1 MMGGCHDTA
10 GGKQAALANTDQIY
24 TFEYVVY
31 RQESHNKRLFGIPYQ
46 SVHFD
51 MD

>member
-10 GGKQAALANTDQIY
+10 GGKRAALANPNQIY
-24 TFEYVVY
+24 TFEYVIY
-31 RQESHNKRLFGIPYQ
+31 RQESHNKRLFGIQYQ